1 MSKKHND
8 YWSKR
13 SDDIMHYVDGTDIDM
28 FAELQK
34 VYAEQ
39 SAELQ
44 RDLFAFVTKY
54 ADDNKMSYSDALQR
68 LRGVDLSNYQTNAK
82 KYRKQAEKDPELL
95 KRLNEQYASSKVTRL
110 DALNLEM
117 TYKVGV
123 MQGIIEKSFENYLK
137 STAKYAYRKAMGGNS
152 GALNEPALKELINTP
167 FNGRNYSQQL
177 WDNTDDLARD
187 LRDVLKRGFIRG
199 DDVRSMAG
207 ELAKKY
213 NVARSRAQT
222 LIRTDGTAIVN
233 RSAIKRYE
241 ESGLEFYRI
250 SVQMDNRTSDICI
263 RIHDEDKR
271 YRIDEFETGVTAPPF
286 HYNCRSAVIPDED
299 EIEEK
304 ELENLKSSSYNQG
317 MTNLDLMAKSQLY
330 SVGERIRVSAKKVQG
345 SKYDFWAQD
354 NTKKIRDTMENVSEV
369 LDSLGNSFKIPR
381 IVFVKHSRLNAFA
394 GYNQA
399 QDVLFVSDILSS
411 QNAIQGLLVDNYFA
425 SKNISD
431 ILKHEL
437 THKQHWDSAKAFYKN
452 NKKRYNSLEVAM
464 SALNSPLM
472 SYVKTQQSQN
482 MMYLYDISIDALA
495 AFEKNNIN
503 ELIAEVGVLG
513 ENTPD
518 SVLLEKV
525 EEVLK
530 WR

>member
-13 SDDIMHYVDGTDIDM
+13 SDDIMRYVDGTDIDM

-34 VYAEQ
+34 IYAEQ

-68 LRGVDLSNYQTNAK
+68 LRGVDLSNYQANAK

-95 KRLNEQYASSKVTRL
+95 RRLNEQYASSKVTRL

-123 MQGIIEKSFENYLK
+123 MQGVLETSFENYLK
-137 STAKYAYRKAMGGNS
+137 STAKYAYKKAMGGNS

-177 WDNTDDLARD
+177 WGNTDNLASD
-187 LRDVLKRGFIRG
+187 LRDILKRGFIRG

-250 SVQMDNRTSDICI
+250 SVQMDNRTSETCK
-263 RIHDEDKR
+263 RIHAEDKR
-271 YRIDEFETGVTAPPF
+271 YRIDEFEAGVTAPPF
-286 HYNCRSAVIPDED
+286 HFNCRSAVIPDED
-299 EIEEK
+299 ELDEQSLRNIGKANVDSLFEDVSKIWDEVSRGVVDREQIRNK
-304 ELENLKSSSYNQG
+304 LQDRYDIGVLSPKISQYTAFNNVYIDANSLSSSLRSHGQQY
-317 MTNLDLMAKSQLY
+317 TLDEFKLIEDVIKKTYLALDNSSRVEGSLLLY
-330 SVGERIRVSAKKVQG
+330 A
-345 SKYDFWAQD
+345 
-354 NTKKIRDTMENVSEV
+354 
-369 LDSLGNSFKIPR
+369 KIPN
-381 IVFVKHSRLNAFA
+381 KDRLVMEAVIIPRDKMMMIHFNKV
-394 GYNQA
+394 GIRQEK
-399 QDVLFVSDILSS
+399 
-411 QNAIQGLLVDNYFA
+411 
-425 SKNISD
+425 KNR
-431 ILKHEL
+431 
-437 THKQHWDSAKAFYKN
+437 KN
-452 NKKRYNSLEVAM
+452 NVI
-464 SALNSPLM
+464 
-472 SYVKTQQSQN
+472 
-482 MMYLYDISIDALA
+482 LY
-495 AFEKNNIN
+495 EKGK
-503 ELIAEVGVLG
+503 E
-513 ENTPD
+513 
-518 SVLLEKV
+518 
-525 EEVLK
+525 
-530 WR
+530 